1 LETKR
6 LPGSATPSAIPGF
19 ARRALLL
26 VVAVVLTGAALSP
39 QAVFSS
45 TTIVWYASAVM
56 IFVSFVNAYHIVC
69 SWQIFYRNPVIQAK
83 YRSRYLAEFVLLPV
97 LYISAFVF
105 ATVKVYEIFPEMRFL
120 LFLLVFEGPI
130 FAHHVASQDRGVLAI
145 LTADSPAGDYSWV
158 KRFFYPAS
166 VLLFS
171 FIYLRPIYLD
181 QGITTTFG
189 NAWLPL
195 LENVFVLCCT
205 AGLGLSL
212 AAVYRTKKPPFSGE
226 NIYFLSIAAWCLASM
241 LLIFKV
247 GIPLLVIL
255 ALSVR
260 HAFMYVVLVRKYFA
274 GRELDLGEG
283 RSRGLALSF
292 WLPTLLLA
300 SPLSFVLFYVYIG
313 LPVFGSLLYPS
324 WMGPRMEALY
334 PYFLGAVGAS
344 LVHHYHIERYSW
356 RFRDKQLRDHLNR
369 YLLRKE

>member
-56 IFVSFVNAYHIVC
+56 IFVSFVNASHIVC

-205 AGLGLSL
+205 AGLGAQPGCGLPNQK
-212 AAVYRTKKPPFSGE
+212 TPF
-226 NIYFLSIAAWCLASM
+226 L
-241 LLIFKV
+241 
-247 GIPLLVIL
+247 
-255 ALSVR
+255 R
-260 HAFMYVVLVRKYFA
+260 RKYLLSQHSGLVPGLDAPHFQ
-274 GRELDLGEG
+274 GRNPASGDP
-283 RSRGLALSF
+283 RSFRAPCFHVRGSREE
-292 WLPTLLLA
+292 
-300 SPLSFVLFYVYIG
+300 VLRRARARSG
-313 LPVFGSLLYPS
+313 
-324 WMGPRMEALY
+324 
-334 PYFLGAVGAS
+334 
-344 LVHHYHIERYSW
+344 
-356 RFRDKQLRDHLNR
+356 
-369 YLLRKE
+369 